1 MPPTGEPASLERRGS
16 VDSAGGGGG
25 GGKKDKSKKKH
36 HKDKSKKKV
45 CVCVC
50 VCVEA
55 SVMDGTILCFFSR
68 GALFCRDRNIGP

>member
-50 VCVEA
+50 VCVSRQVLWMGRSYA
-55 SVMDGTILCFFSR
+55 FFPGGR
-68 GALFCRDRNIGP
+68 FFVATET